1 MTDLADVLIPL
12 IESPQKEETTV
23 VPSSPPKD
31 SPTATSPPSPSV
43 QYDID
48 PTDLALASIPGKKK
62 FSMFKWFA
70 KVVFLLKSV
79 SSYCTVTFEQ

>member
-48 PTDLALASIPGKKK
+48 PTDLALASIPGNKN

-79 SSYCTVTFEQ
+79 KLLYCHF

>member
-23 VPSSPPKD
+23 VPSSPAKD

-62 FSMFKWFA
+62 FRMFKWFA